1 MDDPVDRARL
11 FTPSILL
18 VGLKMHSLDLLQI
31 ALETAKRQGFS
42 IRREWLGGVA
52 GGKCRI
58 GHKKILF
65 VDISLSVLEQLQ
77 QVTSSLAT
85 EHNLPLAELDPA
97 LVRVIRATREAMSD
111 LAGTS
116 TATI

>member
-1 MDDPVDRARL
+1 
-11 FTPSILL
+11 
-18 VGLKMHSLDLLQI
+18 MHSLDLLQI
-31 ALETAKRQGFS
+31 ALDTAKRHGFS

-58 GHKKILF
+58 GNKKILF

-85 EHNLPLAELDPA
+85 ETNLSLSDLDPA
-97 LVRVIRATREAMSD
+97 LARVIRATREAMTD
-111 LAGTS
+111 LAS
-116 TATI
+116 T

>member
-1 MDDPVDRARL
+1 
-11 FTPSILL
+11 
-18 VGLKMHSLDLLQI
+18 MHSLDLLQI
-31 ALETAKRQGFS
+31 ALETAKRNGFT

-58 GHKKILF
+58 GSKKILF

-85 EHNLPLAELDPA
+85 ENDLPIHELDPA
-97 LVRVIRATREAMSD
+97 LARVIRATREAMSD
-111 LAGTS
+111 LANTS
-116 TATI
+116 IAAT